1 MHYCTDFLLTF
12 PLSSARTKS
21 ITPNFWNNIL
31 HATTLYRL
39 LISFSSNE
47 HEKNQ
52 VTCDEQLQ
60 GQCKCKMHLRK
71 DGKKFSCGWY
81 ANELVFQSHVHIKR
95 LSTLFLLPSNYFCL
109 WDRFPFMDSMQE
121 SLLTWGLCSVF
132 HDLTCHSLRV
142 IYGANQVKPIPSK
155 FSKYASIYYQLQV
168 LHGKK
173 LLYGNQC
180 NENFTVSLIHTAPP
194 RSFFTDGM

>member
-1 MHYCTDFLLTF
+1 MHTLCT
-12 PLSSARTKS
+12 
-21 ITPNFWNNIL
+21 
-31 HATTLYRL
+31 
-39 LISFSSNE
+39 
-47 HEKNQ
+47 
-52 VTCDEQLQ
+52 Q
-60 GQCKCKMHLRK
+60 GGRGVKKGRK
-71 DGKKFSCGWY
+71 LAHVLCT
-81 ANELVFQSHVHIKR
+81 QS
-95 LSTLFLLPSNYFCL
+95 L
-109 WDRFPFMDSMQE
+109 WDKFPFMDSMQE

-194 RSFFTDGM
+194 SFFFY